1 VNRRDFLKTAA
12 AAGLVSAAR
21 GRAAARRNIEPLRRI
36 GVQLFTIPKLL
47 DQDFAGALKL
57 LADIGYKEV
66 QLFGPYPF
74 SVPTAHERWK
84 PVSAA
89 LGLKGSGFFGLSA
102 REVKAVLDRNGL
114 SAPAMHVDLETLRTR
129 LSEAAD
135 AAHVLDMKYV
145 GISSIPAAE
154 RRTLDGYKRVA
165 DEFNQIG
172 ARASKSGVRFTY
184 HNHGYGLTELEG
196 QIPLRMMLDQID
208 PTLVAMEM
216 DLFCSE
222 HLEHPVHPECSRQRL
237 RFSSA

>member
-1 VNRRDFLKTAA
+1 
-12 AAGLVSAAR
+12 
-21 GRAAARRNIEPLRRI
+21 
-36 GVQLFTIPKLL
+36 
-47 DQDFAGALKL
+47 
-57 LADIGYKEV
+57 
-66 QLFGPYPF
+66 
-74 SVPTAHERWK
+74 
-84 PVSAA
+84 
-89 LGLKGSGFFGLSA
+89 
-102 REVKAVLDRNGL
+102 
-114 SAPAMHVDLETLRTR
+114 